1 MSRDF
6 FWSLFI
12 FFVILS
18 AFFFVHYIYLLK
30 NGFDEANYLYALSI
44 LIPASLVAGYI
55 FLHLLFQ
62 KRHRQERRLE
72 HLVREVLHEINLP
85 LSTIEANCE
94 MLARRVKDEKNLKRL
109 SRIEGASKRLQKLY
123 RELAYDIKREIAPIE
138 RERFDLEK
146 LLHERVSQ
154 FRELKR
160 NPIEIEARSLIV
172 EADRIGLEQVLD
184 NILENAF
191 KYSSAQTAVEISLED
206 NILHI
211 RDHGI
216 GMDENEILHIYER
229 YYQSDRSVE
238 GEGIGLSIVKRYCD
252 DEKIGLKIVSRKGE
266 GTDVSL
272 DFSARRVSDV

>member
-18 AFFFVHYIYLLK
+18 AFFFVHYLYLVK
-30 NGFDEANYLYALSI
+30 NGFDETNYLYALSI

-62 KRHRQERRLE
+62 KRHRQTRRLE

-109 SRIEGASKRLQKLY
+109 GRIEGASKRLQKLY
-123 RELAYDIKREIAPIE
+123 RELAYDIKKEIVPVE
-138 RERFDLEK
+138 RERFDLAE
-146 LLHERVSQ
+146 LLHERVAQ

-160 NPIEIEARSLIV
+160 NPIEIEARSLVV
-172 EADRIGLEQVLD
+172 EADRIGLEQVMD

-191 KYSSAQTAVEISLED
+191 KYSCAHSVVKVSLED
-206 NILHI
+206 DILHI

-272 DFSARRVSDV
+272 DFSARRVADV